1 MLNNYLF
8 TYKTKSMFTQI
19 KTSKEN
25 KEVVSLLTRKLGLG
39 TENIIARIAYSYSL
53 SKGTK
58 LDLNNIENSMGK
70 EYNKSVL
77 FGDYADIYV
86 AMVCTHYNLYKTDK
100 DIAKYIKMHVDDGL
114 QLLNKEVDERSNIDG
129 FDFLS
134 EKINNSL
141 KIIND

>member
-1 MLNNYLF
+1 
-8 TYKTKSMFTQI
+8 MFTQI

-25 KEVVSLLTRKLGLG
+25 KEIVSQLTRKLGLG

-100 DIAKYIKMHVDDGL
+100 DIAKYIKMHVDEGL
-114 QLLNKEVDERSNIDG
+114 QLLNKEVEERSNIDG

-134 EKINNSL
+134 EKINIGLNQ
-141 KIIND
+141 I

>member
-1 MLNNYLF
+1 
-8 TYKTKSMFTQI
+8 MFTQI

-25 KEVVSLLTRKLGLG
+25 KEVVSILTRKLGLG
-39 TENIIARIAYSYSL
+39 TENIIARIAYTYSL

-100 DIAKYIKMHVDDGL
+100 DIAKYIKMHVDEGL
-114 QLLNKEVDERSNIDG
+114 QLLNDEVNERSNIDG

-134 EKINNSL
+134 EKINDGF
-141 KIIND
+141 KFIIF

>member
-1 MLNNYLF
+1 
-8 TYKTKSMFTQI
+8 MFTQI

-25 KEVVSLLTRKLGLG
+25 KEIVSHLTRKLGLG

-53 SKGTK
+53 SKENQ

-70 EYNKSVL
+70 EYSKSVL
-77 FGDYADIYV
+77 FGDYADIYM

-100 DIAKYIKMHVDDGL
+100 DIAKYIKMHVDEGL
-114 QLLNKEVDERSNIDG
+114 QLLNKEVEERSNIDG

-134 EKINNSL
+134 EKINDGLSMT
-141 KIIND
+141 I

>member
-1 MLNNYLF
+1 
-8 TYKTKSMFTQI
+8 MFTQI

-25 KEVVSLLTRKLGLG
+25 KEIVSQLTRKLGLG

-53 SKGTK
+53 SKGIK

-100 DIAKYIKMHVDDGL
+100 DISKYIKMHVDAGL
-114 QLLNKEVDERSNIDG
+114 QMLNNEVEERTNIDG

-134 EKINNSL
+134 EKINIGLSNF
-141 KIIND
+141 